1 MAEQIKA
8 FIGIVF
14 GCLCVAIGFMFVGWW
29 ILLPMALGVAWQ
41 LAGQVSASKVK
52 PAQQPPNPN
61 AIASTPSKP
70 ASTVTWQ
77 ETVERIERSRSG
89 ANNAVVKSDH

>member
-8 FIGIVF
+8 FVGIVF
-14 GCLCVAIGFMFVGWW
+14 GGLCIALGFAFFGWW

-41 LAGQVSASKVK
+41 LAGQVSTSKVR
-52 PAQQPPNPN
+52 PAQQSPHTN
-61 AIASTPSKP
+61 AVASTPSKP

-77 ETVERIERSRSG
+77 ETVERIERQR
-89 ANNAVVKSDH
+89 DTQQP

>member
-8 FIGIVF
+8 FVGIVL
-14 GCLCVAIGFMFVGWW
+14 GGLCIALGFMFFGWW
-29 ILLPMALGVAWQ
+29 ILLPMALGVSWQ
-41 LAGQVSASKVK
+41 LAGQISASKVK
-52 PAQQPPNPN
+52 PAQQPRHPN

-77 ETVERIERSRSG
+77 QTVEAIERSRSG
-89 ANNAVVKSDH
+89 AADAIVKSNH